1 MYIVSWKFDIEIV
14 VVLWCFI
21 LGGIKLERLDQ
32 YWYLLQNV
40 FLLLSFINTLFLILM
55 IKLNRKNEKG
65 STFILGI
72 GAIGVGLAVYFLS
85 FFYGV
90 LVDEFNLETN
100 PLVIGSALYSAGLF
114 VSQMILF
121 VTALVRKR

>member
-1 MYIVSWKFDIEIV
+1 M
-14 VVLWCFI
+14 
-21 LGGIKLERLDQ
+21 ERLDQ

-55 IKLNRKNEKG
+55 IKLNRQNEKG

-100 PLVIGSALYSAGLF
+100 PLITGSVLYSAGIF
-114 VSQMILF
+114 VSQLVLF
-121 VTALVRKR
+121 VTTFVRKR

>member
-1 MYIVSWKFDIEIV
+1 MNEKIV
-14 VVLWCFI
+14 VI

-55 IKLNRKNEKG
+55 IKLNKENKKG

-72 GAIGVGLAVYFLS
+72 GAIGLGLAVYFLS
-85 FFYGV
+85 FFYGL

-100 PLVIGSALYSAGLF
+100 SLIIGSMLYSVGIF
-114 VSQMILF
+114 VSQLILF